1 MFNVVVELL
10 SSETGETNTHYN
22 NSTKKLLAT
31 STRTTRI
38 PFESLWISNF
48 RKSICI
54 VPYMVGVIQ
63 ENRRVVVPSYR
74 YFVESAEFPLRYVKV
89 RLLMSPEKAQ
99 RGELVEV
106 VQGMVNIGKEL
117 TDVQLVLKEW
127 FLTCLTFGTTFFFF
141 LQLVLIFATHYFW
154 KCRKQRQHII
164 LEDDVSENLGLDVID
179 DIDDEGQ
186 SNRSG
191 NPINESFDE
200 NETSSS
206 QGLNNSRYSDEQGE
220 WEDLPQPT
228 RSSSQA
234 PGTDVTVIIE
244 PETSDT
250 T

>member
-1 MFNVVVELL
+1 MI
-10 SSETGETNTHYN
+10 G
-22 NSTKKLLAT
+22 A
-31 STRTTRI
+31 
-38 PFESLWISNF
+38 
-48 RKSICI
+48 
-54 VPYMVGVIQ
+54 IQ

-89 RLLMSPEKAQ
+89 RLLVSPEKAQ

-106 VQGMVNIGKEL
+106 VQGILNIGKEL
-117 TDVQLVLKEW
+117 TDLQLVLKEW

-141 LQLVLIFATHYFW
+141 LQLVLIFVTHYFW
-154 KCRKQRQHII
+154 KCRRQRQHII
-164 LEDDVSENLGLDVID
+164 LEDDVSENLRLDEID
-179 DIDDEGQ
+179 DIDDDIDDR
-186 SNRSG
+186 ND
-191 NPINESFDE
+191 NPTNESFDE

-234 PGTDVTVIIE
+234 PRTDVTVTIE
-244 PETSDT
+244 PDSSST